1 MTCPFSK
8 PPRIVAKKPWRPVKS
23 KFQILSIS
31 PKVPAMPFAPKLAA
45 RGAEIPAIVFG
56 TSGLGDVRAEH
67 IATALKAGY
76 RHIDT
81 AWKYG
86 TERVVGEGMRA
97 SGVPRQ
103 DIFLCTKVSHE
114 NLHAGDFARSVDDSL
129 TALGVDYVD
138 LLLVHWPEK
147 NTPLAETMGAL
158 ARAKREGL
166 TRHIGV
172 ANFNI
177 AMLDEA
183 IRLCPEPMVT
193 LQVECHP
200 YLDQSKV
207 IAACRERG
215 LVLTAYCPLA
225 RGGLINEPVLA
236 EIAKRT
242 GKTFAQ
248 VALRWLMQQDIIAAI
263 PRSSNP
269 ERIAQNIDV
278 FDFELSDD
286 DMRRIGA
293 LKKPDGRIAN
303 PAGRAPKWD

>member
-1 MTCPFSK
+1 
-8 PPRIVAKKPWRPVKS
+8 
-23 KFQILSIS
+23 
-31 PKVPAMPFAPKLAA
+31 
-45 RGAEIPAIVFG
+45 
-56 TSGLGDVRAEH
+56 
-67 IATALKAGY
+67 
-76 RHIDT
+76 
-81 AWKYG
+81 
-86 TERVVGEGMRA
+86 MRA

-114 NLHAGDFARSVDDSL
+114 NLHAADFARSVDESL
-129 TALGVDYVD
+129 AALGVDYVD

-158 ARAKREGL
+158 AKAKRQGL

-183 IRLCPEPMVT
+183 MRLCPEPLVT
-193 LQVECHP
+193 LQAECHP

-225 RGGLINEPVLA
+225 RGRLHGDRVLA
-236 EIAKRT
+236 EIARRS

-248 VALRWLMQQDIIAAI
+248 VALRWLVQQEVIAAI
-263 PRSSNP
+263 PRSSNA

-278 FDFELSDD
+278 FDFALSEQ
-286 DMRRIGA
+286 DMRRIA
-293 LKKPDGRIAN
+293 DLARPDGRIAD
-303 PAGRAPKWD
+303 PVGRAPAWDA

>member
-1 MTCPFSK
+1 M
-8 PPRIVAKKPWRPVKS
+8 A
-23 KFQILSIS
+23 L
-31 PKVPAMPFAPKLAA
+31 APTLAA
-45 RGAEIPAIVFG
+45 HGAAIPAIGYG

-67 IATALKAGY
+67 VAAALQAGY

-81 AWKYG
+81 ARKYG
-86 TERVVGEGMRA
+86 TERTVGEGMRA

-114 NLHAGDFARSVDDSL
+114 NLHAADFARSVDESL

-183 IRLCPEPMVT
+183 IRLCPEPLVT
-193 LQVECHP
+193 LQAECHP
-200 YLDQSKV
+200 YLDQTKV

-225 RGGLINEPVLA
+225 RGRLQRDAVLA
-236 EIAKRT
+236 DIARRT

-248 VALRWLMQQDIIAAI
+248 VALRWLVQHGMIAPI
-263 PRSSNP
+263 PRSSNA

-278 FDFELSDD
+278 FDFELSEE
-286 DMRRIGA
+286 DMRRIAA
-293 LKKPDGRIAN
+293 LARPDGRIAD
-303 PAGRAPKWD
+303 PAGRAPAWDA